1 MSYSYAMAKAL
12 LSEGEKDRILAMW
25 LSNDDHAANVDWD
38 KATQAFGA
46 ASIESMRVSYRN
58 LLKKIEKAGGKTGVT
73 APSTTGDSSAPP
85 KTPKGKG
92 GRPRK
97 RKAESAGSDDDEN
110 DGILQ
115 SLRKKVAKNA
125 AGAEEDEDE
134 DDDAPKSLRKKA
146 AKNTTRAEN
155 DDDDDEASVKT
166 PKKPGRPRKTPV
178 KATKKT
184 AVGEAGTEED
194 MAHNINVASDK
205 VEPDQD
211 DEKLFKTVKQEEE
224 DSEV

>member
-166 PKKPGRPRKTPV
+166 PKK
-178 KATKKT
+178 T
-184 AVGEAGTEED
+184 AVGKAGTEED

-211 DEKLFKTVKQEEE
+211 DEKLSKTVKQEEE

>member
-1 MSYSYAMAKAL
+1 AL

-25 LSNDDHAANVDWD
+25 LSNDDHAAN
-38 KATQAFGA
+38 
-46 ASIESMRVSYRN
+46 SMRVSYRN

-73 APSTTGDSSAPP
+73 APSTTGDRQ
-85 KTPKGKG
+85 G

-184 AVGEAGTEED
+184 AVGKAGTEED

-211 DEKLFKTVKQEEE
+211 DEKLSKTVKQEE